1 MAWERPSHLI
11 VDQQAPPMGIHDDVA
26 CTDVA
31 VQDRRVLLRVGDYG
45 LSNITNHLDDG
56 SWAGLIEVSAE
67 GLCDHESF
75 PR

>member
-31 VQDRRVLLRVGDYG
+31 VQDRRELV
-45 LSNITNHLDDG
+45 IM
-56 SWAGLIEVSAE
+56 VSATSQITWMME
-67 GLCDHESF
+67 AGQD
-75 PR
+75 